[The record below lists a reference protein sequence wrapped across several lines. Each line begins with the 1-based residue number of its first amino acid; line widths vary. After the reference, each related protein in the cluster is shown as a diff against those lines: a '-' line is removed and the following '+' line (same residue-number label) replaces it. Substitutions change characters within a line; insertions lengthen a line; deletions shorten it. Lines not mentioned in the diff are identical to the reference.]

1 MAMTDKRLNFNFSE
15 EYILED
21 NFIKII
27 PLEEKHI
34 DPLFEISNDPFIWT
48 YFFDKGDTYQKLTNY
63 IRLALEN
70 RKKQK
75 ENPFAIFD
83 KRKNRFTGTT
93 RFYEYSAELKT
104 IKLGHTWFG
113 KEFRGT
119 GLNKHC
125 KFLLFDFAFDKLAL
139 ERIGFGVHAENIISI
154 AALQSVGC
162 KKEGVLRNMFPS
174 LDGKGRADTI
184 LMSILR
190 QEWHTKESAELLKK
204 LKA

>member
-70 RKKQK
+70 QK
-75 ENPFAIFD
+75 N
-83 KRKNRFTGTT
+83 KRSIRSQF
-93 RFYEYSAELKT
+93 L
-104 IKLGHTWFG
+104 IK
-113 KEFRGT
+113 
-119 GLNKHC
+119 
-125 KFLLFDFAFDKLAL
+125 
-139 ERIGFGVHAENIISI
+139 ERID
-154 AALQSVGC
+154 LQ
-162 KKEGVLRNMFPS
+162 VLRGFTNTLPS
-174 LDGKGRADTI
+174 
-184 LMSILR
+184 
-190 QEWHTKESAELLKK
+190 
-204 LKA
+204 